1 MSEDLRNKPYLSQD
15 DVLRLKFIRAPGI
28 YHYRSHYRRGLRSHL
43 IEILDPRDI
52 ENETKGSIIDGLRW
66 YPTAEPLKM
75 LRIFR
80 TRFDTLKEAEEEI
93 KRVKIV
99 ETYLAPEHMAMS
111 EEFLVTYIKDGKYH
125 IILCGL
131 QDYVKGEILDPWSPL
146 DRDHLV
152 SFLSDMGFKKDKG
165 SALDT
170 DKWIHSVREKAENFI
185 GKAKQMIEQAHHV
198 PDLAG
203 VGNLLLTQSGEIKLV
218 DINNV
223 SRVSF
228 DSTIKVDDRGYPV
241 CDKSIEVLSLL
252 ERKLLARPLSKMNPI
267 YEIFLDPGRMK
278 EVQAKEEAFN
288 LAMRPSLSYS
298 GRS

>member
-1 MSEDLRNKPYLSQD
+1 MSEDLRDKPYLSPD
-15 DVLRLKFIRAPGI
+15 DVLRLSFIRAPGI

-52 ENETKGSIIDGLRW
+52 ENETKGIVIDGLRS
-66 YPTAEPLKM
+66 YATAEPLKL

-99 ETYLAPEHMAMS
+99 EAYLAPEHMAMS
-111 EEFLVTYIKDGKYH
+111 EEFLVTYIKDGKYD

-131 QDYVKGEILDPWSPL
+131 QDYVKGEILDPWGPL
-146 DRDHLV
+146 NKDHLV
-152 SFLSDMGFKKDKG
+152 SLLSDMGFKKNKG
-165 SALDT
+165 SDLDT
-170 DKWIHSVREKAENFI
+170 DKWIHSLREKAENFI
-185 GKAKQMIEQAHHV
+185 GKAKQMIEEANHV

-203 VGNLLLTQSGEIKLV
+203 VGNLMLTQSGEIKLV

-223 SRVSF
+223 SRISL

-241 CDKSIEVLSLL
+241 CDKSIEALSLL

-267 YEIFLDPGRMK
+267 YQTFLDPGRMK

-298 GRS
+298 GAS

>member
-1 MSEDLRNKPYLSQD
+1 MSEDLRDKPYLSQD
-15 DVLRLKFIRAPGI
+15 DILRLKFIRTPGI
-28 YHYRSHYRRGLRSHL
+28 YHYRTHYRRGLRSHL

-52 ENETKGSIIDGLRW
+52 ESETKGVVIDGLRR

-152 SFLSDMGFKKDKG
+152 SFLSDMEFKKDKG

-241 CDKSIEVLSLL
+241 CDRSIEVLSLL

-267 YEIFLDPGRMK
+267 YQTFLDPGRMK

-288 LAMRPSLSYS
+288 LAMKPSLSYS
-298 GRS
+298 GAS

>member
-1 MSEDLRNKPYLSQD
+1 
-15 DVLRLKFIRAPGI
+15 
-28 YHYRSHYRRGLRSHL
+28 
-43 IEILDPRDI
+43 LDPRDI
-52 ENETKGSIIDGLRW
+52 ENETKGVVIDGLRW
-66 YPTAEPLKM
+66 YPTAELLKM

-80 TRFDTLKEAEEEI
+80 TRFDTLKEAEEEL

-99 ETYLAPEHMAMS
+99 EAYLAPEHMAMS
-111 EEFLVTYIKDGKYH
+111 EEFLVTYIKDGKYD
-125 IILCGL
+125 IIVCGL

-146 DRDHLV
+146 NKDHLV
-152 SFLSDMGFKKDKG
+152 SLLSDMGFKKNKG
-165 SALDT
+165 SDPDT

-203 VGNLLLTQSGEIKLV
+203 VGNLLLTQSGKIKLV

-223 SRVSF
+223 SRVSC

-252 ERKLLARPLSKMNPI
+252 ERKLLARPVSKMNPI
-267 YEIFLDPGRMK
+267 YQTFLDPGRMK

-288 LAMRPSLSYS
+288 LAMQASLSYS
-298 GRS
+298 GAS